1 MDDRDFQASRTTR
14 LLSFLFLTWL
24 ASTFWDPQAE
34 PDPGAGVE
42 SPMARAEA
50 TAETSTPR

>member
-24 ASTFWDPQAE
+24 ASTIWSPQAD
-34 PDPGAGVE
+34 PDPVAGGE

-50 TAETSTPR
+50 NVETGTPR